1 MSKHKKE
8 QFFGRKFLIS
18 TILYN
23 VINVYG
29 RNNNLQNII
38 AKVNIFKKLTLKNRS
53 LIN

>member
-8 QFFGRKFLIS
+8 QFLGKNLIS
-18 TILYN
+18 TTILYN

-38 AKVNIFKKLTLKNRS
+38 AKVNIFKNSQK
-53 LIN
+53 